1 MRRTARSGSTV
12 RVVDVPP
19 VQRPAVSR
27 IYRSA
32 ASPIERPASVSTR
45 LSLFHPLAV
54 GLVIVLAGLAHPAA
68 QGLRALAPLDATGR
82 VTYFIAEGEPGSNF
96 RPQDRDLAAWALE
109 SWGRATGG
117 RIRFEPAAERDALVR
132 VYWVGADGGQYGEMR
147 AIEVNGRRGAAVF
160 SRPDTSALGPE
171 IAERTRQD
179 ALWRD
184 TIVYLT
190 CVHELGHAVGLAHTD
205 DFRDIMY
212 SFQFG
217 GDIPGY
223 FARYRDR
230 LRARGDI
237 ARTSALSEADTTRVR
252 GLYAATRPTP
262 PKP

>member
-1 MRRTARSGSTV
+1 MHSTV
-12 RVVDVPP
+12 RPRSTIRVFEVPP
-19 VQRPAVSR
+19 VRRPAVSR
-27 IYRSA
+27 THRSA
-32 ASPIERPASVSTR
+32 EPPIEPQAGKSPR
-45 LSLFHPLAV
+45 LSVFHTLAA
-54 GLVIVLAGLAHPAA
+54 GLVFVLAGLAYPTA
-68 QGLRALAPLDATGR
+68 QGLRALEPLDSTGR
-82 VTYFIAEGEPGSNF
+82 VTYFIAEGEAGSSF

-117 RIRFEPAAERDALVR
+117 RIRFEPATERDALVR

-147 AIEVNGRRGAAVF
+147 AIEVNGRRGAAVYI
-160 SRPDTSALGPE
+160 RPDTSALGPE

-223 FARYRDR
+223 FARYRER
-230 LRARGDI
+230 LRARGDM

-252 GLYAATRPTP
+252 GRYAATRPTV

>member
-1 MRRTARSGSTV
+1 
-12 RVVDVPP
+12 
-19 VQRPAVSR
+19 VSVFHTL
-27 IYRSA
+27 A
-32 ASPIERPASVSTR
+32 A
-45 LSLFHPLAV
+45 
-54 GLVIVLAGLAHPAA
+54 GLVFVLAGLAYPTA
-68 QGLRALAPLDATGR
+68 QGLRALEPLDSTGR
-82 VTYFIAEGEPGSNF
+82 VTYFIAEGEAGSSF

-117 RIRFEPAAERDALVR
+117 RIRFEPATERDALVR

-147 AIEVNGRRGAAVF
+147 AIEVNGRRGAAVYI
-160 SRPDTSALGPE
+160 RPDTSALGPE

-223 FARYRDR
+223 FARYRER
-230 LRARGDI
+230 LRARGDM

-252 GLYAATRPTP
+252 GLYAATRPTV